1 MFEYQST
8 QVHSDIVNGFQ
19 RTKTQRVTIRGS
31 KGHKEV
37 TIQQNGRRGRTSKK
51 KLSKKEIACIRSC
64 QFIPG
69 LFRSCERCLAM
80 LVNAWGTLPSIASQR
95 IGNAA

>member
-8 QVHSDIVNGFQ
+8 QVHSDNVNGRR

-31 KGHKEV
+31 NGHKEV
-37 TIQQNGRRGRTSKK
+37 TIQQNGRRSKTSKK
-51 KLSKKEIACIRSC
+51 KLSKKEIACIRAC

-69 LFRSCERCLAM
+69 LFRDCERCL
-80 LVNAWGTLPSIASQR
+80 
-95 IGNAA
+95 GNVA